1 MSKSTPISQLP
12 SSDNGSMQGDVIE
25 DDATVQEVLNQISQ
39 SSGVSDVQQM
49 PSSPRY
55 QTQAPSTPT
64 SISASSMLRQQ
75 QHQQQQQFDQH
86 QQQYM
91 AQQMAQAQ
99 QLPGTAQ
106 QLLAQQPQAPVA
118 QPFYFQM
125 PPYQPTQ
132 VETQSPAGA
141 LYDEPIQSPSSISNE
156 IRLILLVVIVAIV
169 IQIIPVDLL
178 IQRINI
184 LSKIPYSH
192 IFVKAC
198 LAGVLFFAIRKYVS

>member
-39 SSGVSDVQQM
+39 STGVSDIPQMASPVQYQPLAPAPAAVPVSM
-49 PSSPRY
+49 P
-55 QTQAPSTPT
+55 AST
-64 SISASSMLRQQ
+64 MLQ
-75 QHQQQQQFDQH
+75 QQQQQFQQH
-86 QQQYM
+86 QHQYL

-106 QLLAQQPQAPVA
+106 QLLSPKQQQPPAA

-125 PPYQPTQ
+125 PPYQPPDALSSSNEQ
-132 VETQSPAGA
+132 GSGA
-141 LYDEPIQSPSSISNE
+141 AASITNE
-156 IRLILLVVIVAIV
+156 IRLILLVVIVSVV
-169 IQIIPVDLL
+169 IQIIPIDAF
-178 IQRINI
+178 IQRVHV
-184 LSKIPYSH
+184 LGKIPYGH
-192 IFVKAC
+192 IFVKAA